1 MIIFGQPIHRKYN
14 RLVVKIVA
22 IIFVIVISIGLMSC
36 SKIDFDPTTSALK
49 YIIKKESKNEQ
60 PIK

>member
-1 MIIFGQPIHRKYN
+1 MIVFGYSIHRKYN

-22 IIFVIVISIGLMSC
+22 IIFFIIVAISLMSC
-36 SKIDFDPTTSALK
+36 DKLEFDPTTTTLK
-49 YIIKKESKNEQ
+49 YMLKEKKNEQ

>member
-1 MIIFGQPIHRKYN
+1 MIIFGHSIHRKYN

-22 IIFVIVISIGLMSC
+22 IMFFIIVAISLVSC
-36 SKIDFDPTTSALK
+36 DRLEFDPTTSALK
-49 YIIKKESKNEQ
+49 YMLKEKKNEQ

>member
-1 MIIFGQPIHRKYN
+1 MIIFGHSIHRKYN

-22 IIFVIVISIGLMSC
+22 IIFFIIVAISLMSC
-36 SKIDFDPTTSALK
+36 DKLDFDPTTSTLK
-49 YIIKKESKNEQ
+49 YMLKEKKNEQ

>member
-1 MIIFGQPIHRKYN
+1 MIIFGHSIHRKYN

-22 IIFVIVISIGLMSC
+22 IIFMIVIAISLMSC
-36 SKIDFDPTTSALK
+36 DKLDFNPTTSTLK
-49 YIIKKESKNEQ
+49 YMLKEKKNEQ

>member
-22 IIFVIVISIGLMSC
+22 IIFMIVIAVSLMSC
-36 SKIDFDPTTSALK
+36 NRLDFDPTTSVLK
-49 YIIKKESKNEQ
+49 YMIKKDNK
-60 PIK
+60 

>member
-1 MIIFGQPIHRKYN
+1 MIIFGHSIHRKYN

-22 IIFVIVISIGLMSC
+22 IIFFIIVAISLVSC
-36 SKIDFDPTTSALK
+36 DRLEFDPTTSALK
-49 YIIKKESKNEQ
+49 YMLKEKKNEQ

>member
-1 MIIFGQPIHRKYN
+1 MIIFGHSIHRKYN

-22 IIFVIVISIGLMSC
+22 IIFFIIVAISLMSC
-36 SKIDFDPTTSALK
+36 NKLEFDPTTSALK
-49 YIIKKESKNEQ
+49 YILKEKKNEQ

>member
-1 MIIFGQPIHRKYN
+1 MIIFGHSIHRKYN

-22 IIFVIVISIGLMSC
+22 IIFFIIVAISLMSC
-36 SKIDFDPTTSALK
+36 DKLDFDPTTTTLK
-49 YIIKKESKNEQ
+49 YMLKEKKNEQ